1 MSNTLSLNEDSRHL
15 MECATA
21 ICRRFRL
28 VCIEPAVLFMAIQQC
43 HGNELSHL
51 LSGLGISPD
60 PFYSR
65 VAQSM
70 NRLERSNTPEGAI
83 KVSPAVL
90 KALQLAPQVGRQLHD
105 ATHPH
110 AGLAVALL
118 TIPSP
123 IQQLASQEG
132 FSLDRLRQEETP
144 EPSPSPSRQSPSR
157 TSRRCPTIER
167 HCVDLIEQAR
177 QGKIH
182 PAIGRDKEILNVLQ
196 ILSLMTKN
204 NAVLVGEPGT
214 GKTAVAE
221 GLAFRMLNNQVP
233 EGMED
238 MRLFQLDSEAIK
250 SEEVMRHI
258 IEEAKSDPKIV
269 LFIDEIHTLI
279 GNCSCAN
286 NEVANLLKPEMA
298 RGAIKIL
305 GATTL
310 DEYTKH
316 IEKDKALERRFQKVL
331 VDEPDI
337 ETSIKILAG
346 IKRRFEQHHQVT
358 IPEDVVSS
366 AVKLSHRY
374 ITDRRLPDKA
384 IDLMDEAASNARMRH
399 HDSVTENDILTAV
412 TRRTGVPLQNLSSDE
427 TERLLHIEE
436 HLHHSI
442 IGQSKAVSAV
452 AAAIRRS
459 RMGLGNPNRPVG
471 SFLFLGTSGVGKT
484 ELCKALAEFLFDSR
498 DRIVRI
504 DMSEYQQEH
513 SVARLFGA
521 PPGYVGYDQ
530 GGQLTEAVR
539 RKPYSI
545 VLFDEMEKAHPKVY
559 ETLLQMLD
567 DGRMTDGQGRT
578 VDFRNTIIVMT
589 SNMGQDIIARNLIGH
604 TDDATVQRT
613 SEAVVGLL
621 KQRVAPEFINRID
634 NIVMFLPLTQEEV
647 RQIARLQLDGTV
659 SQFQTQGIT
668 LTYTP
673 QVVEYIAAHGYVPEY
688 GARPI
693 GRTINKHLVDPL
705 TEAIYASH
713 INRSMPIQADVADGN
728 IFFHNSNNQQA

>member
-1 MSNTLSLNEDSRHL
+1 MPTTLSLNEDTQDL
-15 MECATA
+15 MEVAST
-21 ICRRFRL
+21 ICHRFHISS
-28 VCIEPAVLFMAIQQC
+28 IEPAVLFMAIQQR
-43 HGNELSHL
+43 HRNELAHFL
-51 LSGLGISPD
+51 TGMGISPD

-70 NRLERSNTPEGAI
+70 NQLGRSNVARSAV

-90 KALQLAPQVGRQLHD
+90 RALQTAPRISQQLRD
-105 ATHPH
+105 TIHPH
-110 AGLAVALL
+110 AGLTVALL
-118 TIPSP
+118 SIPSP
-123 IQQLASQEG
+123 LQQLAGQAG
-132 FSLDRLRQEETP
+132 FSLDRLRQEKAQ
-144 EPSPSPSRQSPSR
+144 EPLRQSSDRPSRH
-157 TSRRCPTIER
+157 CPTIER
-167 HCVDLIEQAR
+167 HCFDMIEQAR

-221 GLAFRMLNNQVP
+221 GLAFRMLNNEVP
-233 EGMED
+233 QGMEN

-250 SEEVMRHI
+250 SEEMMRHI

-298 RGAIKIL
+298 RGTIKIL

-310 DEYTKH
+310 DEYAKH
-316 IEKDKALERRFQKVL
+316 IEKDKALERRFQKVI

-337 ETSIKILAG
+337 ETTIKILNG

-358 IPEDVVSS
+358 ISEEVVSE

-374 ITDRRLPDKA
+374 ISDRRLPDKA
-384 IDLMDEAASNARMRH
+384 IDLMDEAASNARLQH
-399 HDSVTENDILTAV
+399 HGSVTKHDIMTAV
-412 TRRTGVPLQNLSSDE
+412 TRRTGIPMQNLNADE
-427 TERLLHIEE
+427 TERLRHIEE
-436 HLHHSI
+436 HLHRSI

-459 RMGLGNPNRPVG
+459 RMGLGNPNRPMG
-471 SFLFLGTSGVGKT
+471 SFLFLGTTGVGKT
-484 ELCKALAEFLFDSR
+484 ELCKALAEYLFDSR

-589 SNMGQDIIARNLIGH
+589 SNIGQSIIAHNLIGH
-604 TDDATVQRT
+604 TDDTTVQRT
-613 SEAVVGLL
+613 SDAVVEQL
-621 KQRVAPEFINRID
+621 KQHVAPEFINRID
-634 NIVMFLPLTQEEV
+634 NIVMFLPLTREEV
-647 RQIARLQLDGTV
+647 LQIAKLQLDGTV
-659 SQFQTQGIT
+659 RRFQTQGIT
-668 LTYTP
+668 LSYTP
-673 QVVEYIAAHGYVPEY
+673 QVVDYIAAHGFVPEH

-693 GRTINKHLVDPL
+693 ERTINQHLIDPL
-705 TEAIYASH
+705 TEAIYSSR
-713 INRSMPIQADVADGN
+713 INRSMPVQADVADGS
-728 IFFHNSNNQQA
+728 IFFHNLNTMQA

>member
-1 MSNTLSLNEDSRHL
+1 MSNNLSLNEDTREL
-15 MECATA
+15 MEGASA
-21 ICRRFRL
+21 ICHRFRIAS
-28 VCIEPAVLFMAIQQC
+28 IEPAVLFMAIQQR
-43 HGNELSHL
+43 HGNELAHFL
-51 LSGLGISPD
+51 TNIGINPD
-60 PFYSR
+60 MFYPR

-70 NRLERSNTPEGAI
+70 NSLERCNTSGNAV

-90 KALQLAPQVGRQLHD
+90 KALQVAPQIGQHLHD
-105 ATHPH
+105 NVHPH
-110 AGLAVALL
+110 AGLAAALL
-118 TIPSP
+118 SIPSP
-123 IQQLASQEG
+123 LQQLASQAG
-132 FSLDRLRQEETP
+132 FSLNQLTQDNEP
-144 EPSPSPSRQSPSR
+144 APSPASAPSLQ
-157 TSRRCPTIER
+157 TSGQQKRRCPTIER
-167 HCVDLIEQAR
+167 HCVNMVEQAR

-221 GLAFRMLNNQVP
+221 GLAFRLLNNEVP
-233 EGMED
+233 EGMEG
-238 MRLFQLDSEAIK
+238 MQLFQLDSEAIK

-258 IEEAKSDPKIV
+258 IDEAKGDPKTV

-279 GNCSCAN
+279 GNCSCSN
-286 NEVANLLKPEMA
+286 NDVANLLKPEMA
-298 RGAIKIL
+298 RGTIKIL

-331 VDEPDI
+331 VDEPNI
-337 ETSIKILAG
+337 ETATKILDG
-346 IKRRFEQHHQVT
+346 IKGRFEQHHQVT
-358 IPEDVVSS
+358 IPEEVVSA
-366 AVKLSHRY
+366 AVKFSHRY
-374 ITDRRLPDKA
+374 ISDHRLPDKA
-384 IDLMDEAASNARMRH
+384 IDLIDEAASNARLQH
-399 HDSVTENDILTAV
+399 HDTVTTNDVMAAV
-412 TRRTGVPLQNLSSDE
+412 TRRTGIPMQNLNTDE
-427 TERLLHIEE
+427 AERLRHIEE
-436 HLHHSI
+436 HLHRSI
-442 IGQSKAVSAV
+442 IGQRKAVSAV

-459 RMGLGNPNRPVG
+459 RMGLGNPNRPLG
-471 SFLFLGTSGVGKT
+471 SFLFLGTTGVGKT
-484 ELCKALAEFLFDSR
+484 ELCKALAEYLFDSR
-498 DRIVRI
+498 DKIVRI
-504 DMSEYQQEH
+504 DMSEYQQEY

-559 ETLLQMLD
+559 EALLQLLD

-589 SNMGQDIIARNLIGH
+589 SNIGQDIIAHNLIGH

-613 SEAVVGLL
+613 SNAVVEQL

-634 NIVMFLPLTQEEV
+634 NIVMFLPLTPEEV
-647 RQIARLQLDGTV
+647 LQIAKLQLDGTV
-659 SQFQTQGIT
+659 RRFQSQGIT
-668 LTYTP
+668 LTFTP
-673 QVVEYIAAHGYVPEY
+673 QVVTYIASHGYVPEH

-693 GRTINKHLVDPL
+693 ERTINRHLIDPL
-705 TEAIYASH
+705 TEAIYASR
-713 INRSMPIQADVADGN
+713 INRNIPIQADVSGED
-728 IFFHNSNNQQA
+728 IVFHNLNS

>member
-1 MSNTLSLNEDSRHL
+1 MATNLPLNNDTREL
-15 MECATA
+15 MEGASA
-21 ICRRFRL
+21 ICRRFHIA
-28 VCIEPAVLFMAIQQC
+28 CIEPAVLFMAIQQR
-43 HGNELSHL
+43 HANELAHFL
-51 LSGLGISPD
+51 TGIGINPD
-60 PFYSR
+60 TFYPR

-70 NRLERSNTPEGAI
+70 NGLERCNVSGSAVR
-83 KVSPAVL
+83 VSPTVL
-90 KALQLAPQVGRQLHD
+90 KALEQAPQVGRQIHD
-105 ATHPH
+105 TVHPH
-110 AGLAVALL
+110 AGLAAALL
-118 TIPSP
+118 SIPSP
-123 IQQLASQEG
+123 LQQLASQAG
-132 FSLDRLRQEETP
+132 FSLSQLTQGNEPTHSPAPTHQPAARQG
-144 EPSPSPSRQSPSR
+144 
-157 TSRRCPTIER
+157 RRCPTIER
-167 HCVDLIEQAR
+167 YCVDMIEQAR
-177 QGKIH
+177 AGKIH
-182 PAIGRDKEILNVLQ
+182 PAIGRDKEILDVLQ

-221 GLAFRMLNNQVP
+221 GLAFRMLNNEVP
-233 EGMED
+233 EGMEG

-258 IEEAKSDPKIV
+258 IDEAKGDPKTV

-298 RGAIKIL
+298 RGTIKIL

-337 ETSIKILAG
+337 ETATKILNG

-358 IPEDVVSS
+358 IPEEVVAA
-366 AVKLSHRY
+366 AVKFSHRY
-374 ITDRRLPDKA
+374 ISDRRLPDKA
-384 IDLMDEAASNARMRH
+384 IDLMDEAASNARLQH
-399 HDSVTENDILTAV
+399 HDSVTQHDIMTAV
-412 TRRTGVPLQNLSSDE
+412 TRRTGIPLQNLSSDE
-427 TERLLHIEE
+427 TERLRHIEE
-436 HLHHSI
+436 HLHRSI
-442 IGQSKAVSAV
+442 IGQRKAVSAV

-459 RMGLGNPNRPVG
+459 RMGLGNPNRPMG
-471 SFLFLGTSGVGKT
+471 SFLFLGTTGVGKT

-498 DRIVRI
+498 DKIVRI
-504 DMSEYQQEH
+504 DMSEYQQEY
-513 SVARLFGA
+513 SVSRLFGA

-589 SNMGQDIIARNLIGH
+589 SNIGQDIIARNLIGH
-604 TDDATVQRT
+604 TDDVSVQRT
-613 SEAVVGLL
+613 SDAVVGQL

-647 RQIARLQLDGTV
+647 LQIAKLQLDGTV
-659 SQFQTQGIT
+659 RRFQTQNIS
-668 LTYTP
+668 LSFTP
-673 QVVEYIAAHGYVPEY
+673 QVVEFIAAHGYVPEH

-693 GRTINKHLVDPL
+693 ERTINRHLIDPL
-705 TEAIYASH
+705 TEAIYASR
-713 INRSMPIQADVADGN
+713 INRSAPIQADVAGGD
-728 IFFHNSNNQQA
+728 IVFHNLNS

>member
-1 MSNTLSLNEDSRHL
+1 MATNLPLNNDTREL
-15 MECATA
+15 MEGASA
-21 ICRRFRL
+21 ICRRFHIA
-28 VCIEPAVLFMAIQQC
+28 CIEPAVLFMAIQQRYA
-43 HGNELSHL
+43 NELAHFL
-51 LSGLGISPD
+51 TGIGIHPD
-60 PFYSR
+60 TFYPR

-70 NRLERSNTPEGAI
+70 NGLERCN
-83 KVSPAVL
+83 VSGSAVRVSHTVL
-90 KALQLAPQVGRQLHD
+90 KALELAPQVGQQIHD
-105 ATHPH
+105 TMHPH
-110 AGLAVALL
+110 AGLAAALL
-118 TIPSP
+118 SVPSP
-123 IQQLASQEG
+123 LQQLASQAG
-132 FSLDRLRQEETP
+132 FSLSQLTQSNEPAPTP
-144 EPSPSPSRQSPSR
+144 ASDLSPRPSGQQ
-157 TSRRCPTIER
+157 RRHCPTIER
-167 HCVDLIEQAR
+167 YCVDMIEQAR
-177 QGKIH
+177 AGKIH
-182 PAIGRDKEILNVLQ
+182 PAIGRDKEILDVLQ

-221 GLAFRMLNNQVP
+221 GLAFRMLNNEVP
-233 EGMED
+233 EGMEG

-258 IEEAKSDPKIV
+258 IDEAKGDPKTV

-298 RGAIKIL
+298 RGTIKIL

-337 ETSIKILAG
+337 ETATKILNG

-358 IPEDVVSS
+358 IPEEVVAA
-366 AVKLSHRY
+366 AVKFSHRY
-374 ITDRRLPDKA
+374 ISDRRLPDKA
-384 IDLMDEAASNARMRH
+384 IDLMDEAASNARLQH
-399 HDSVTENDILTAV
+399 HDSVTQHDIMTAV
-412 TRRTGVPLQNLSSDE
+412 TRRTGIPLQNLSGDE
-427 TERLLHIEE
+427 TERLRHIEE
-436 HLHHSI
+436 HLHRSI
-442 IGQSKAVSAV
+442 IGQRKAVSAV

-459 RMGLGNPNRPVG
+459 RMGLGNPNRPMG
-471 SFLFLGTSGVGKT
+471 SFLFLGTTGVGKT

-498 DRIVRI
+498 DKIVRI

-578 VDFRNTIIVMT
+578 VDFRNIIIVMT
-589 SNMGQDIIARNLIGH
+589 SNIGQDIIARNLIGH
-604 TDDATVQRT
+604 TDDVTVQRT
-613 SEAVVGLL
+613 SDAVVGQL

-647 RQIARLQLDGTV
+647 LQIAKLQLDGTV
-659 SQFQTQGIT
+659 CRFQTQNIS
-668 LTYTP
+668 LSFTP
-673 QVVEYIAAHGYVPEY
+673 QVVEFIASHGYVPEH

-693 GRTINKHLVDPL
+693 ERTINRHLIDPL
-705 TEAIYASH
+705 TEAIYASR
-713 INRSMPIQADVADGN
+713 INRSAPIQADVAGGD
-728 IFFHNSNNQQA
+728 IVFHNLNS